1 MIYFTILI
9 DGQILISLIIIKDYF
24 IAIIIHDFTTIIS
37 FIKLKITIKTTNTII
52 YFNLFN
58 QFIH

>member
-1 MIYFTILI
+1 MIYFTVLI

-52 YFNLFN
+52 
-58 QFIH
+58 